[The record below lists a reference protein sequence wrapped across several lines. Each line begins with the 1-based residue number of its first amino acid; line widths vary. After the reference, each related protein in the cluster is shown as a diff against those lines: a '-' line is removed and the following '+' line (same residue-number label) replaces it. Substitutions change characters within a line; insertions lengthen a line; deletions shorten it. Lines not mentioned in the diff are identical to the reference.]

1 MHLGLRGFVINFGL
15 FDINF
20 AFANI
25 STRGARHQ
33 IQLAINFGVIYI
45 DFAFANILAL
55 VACHKLWHHLHLLIV

>member
-33 IQLAINFGVIYI
+33 IQLAINF
-45 DFAFANILAL
+45 AFTNILAL